1 MFNCMDTLDSTTKAL
16 FRDPRKRRVWVI
28 YQVSLQGMSL
38 AAVARNAGVNRQT
51 VYHAFDAPNPHV
63 EKLLAH
69 AVGLTPQQLFPERY
83 TSEDLPT
90 THTERP
96 KNSTLG

>member
-1 MFNCMDTLDSTTKAL
+1 M
-16 FRDPRKRRVWVI
+16 I

-51 VYHAFDAPNPHV
+51 VYHAFDAPNPRV

-83 TSEDLPT
+83 TIEGSPT
-90 THTERP
+90 THAERP
-96 KNSTLG
+96 KNSTPG